1 MAGTLNDTPG
11 SNRLHIGVF
20 GKTNSGKSSFI
31 NAFTH
36 QEVYIVADVAG
47 TTTDPVYKP
56 MEISPLGPCVI
67 IDTAGFDDE
76 TELGERRV
84 EKTKLAV
91 EKADIAVIV
100 VSGADACREDAS
112 ETKDAKEKLQQSS
125 KENQENLP
133 DLTEE
138 LKWYQFLKEKNTPV
152 LFLVGKADIDP
163 HTDKLASYIKEKTGK
178 QALTVS
184 AKTGAGID
192 AVREELARL
201 VPENYGERL
210 ITGDLVTE
218 EDFVLLVMP
227 QDIQAPKG
235 RLILPQVQTLRELL
249 DKKCLVM
256 SVTTDKLLLALAAL
270 KEPPKL
276 IITDSQVF
284 GYVYEHKP
292 KESMLTSFSVLF
304 AAYKGD
310 LPYYVEGAKMLD
322 SLTNESHVLIAECC
336 SHAPLQEDIGR
347 VKIPRMLK
355 KRAGEGITVDIV
367 SGTDFPQDLSGYDLI
382 IQCGA
387 CMFNRKYVMSRID
400 RAKKQQVPMTN
411 YGVTIAHLTGILDKI
426 SM

>member
-36 QEVYIVADVAG
+36 QEVSIVADVAG

-76 TELGERRV
+76 SELGERRV
-84 EKTKLAV
+84 EKTKLAA

-100 VSGADACREDAS
+100 VSG
-112 ETKDAKEKLQQSS
+112 T
-125 KENQENLP
+125 P

-138 LKWYQFLKEKNTPV
+138 LKWYQLLKEKHTPV

-163 HTDKLASYIKEKTGK
+163 DTDEIASYIKEKTGK

-184 AKTGAGID
+184 AKTGAGIE

-210 ITGDLVTE
+210 ITGDFVTE

-256 SVTTDKLLLALAAL
+256 SVTTDKLLPALAAL

-347 VKIPRMLK
+347 GKIPRMLK